1 MVTAHQVDV
10 QEAHDGEDTAGQ
22 AEVRSFKSLWLAAA
36 FVGVMSLAASAILLV
51 FAPQLSQGNLEN
63 LGYLGLFIANLLGTA
78 LFLPPVPGLTAAA
91 QGLVIALAATL
102 NPFAV
107 ALIAGSAMSLG
118 ELSPYIAGR
127 GLRELADQRALPSG
141 RLGRLAETTGYKIRM
156 LMENYGVPTL
166 FALAAVPNPVFEVAG
181 ITAGSNRMRIWRFFV
196 PVSAGKFVRA
206 GLLVLIGHQFLH
218 FFS

>member
-1 MVTAHQVDV
+1 MDV
-10 QEAHDGEDTAGQ
+10 QEAQEEPDAAPQ
-22 AEVRSFKSLWLAAA
+22 AEARTFKALWLAAA
-36 FVGVMSLAASAILLV
+36 FVGVTSLAASAILLV
-51 FAPQLSQGNLEN
+51 FAPQVSQSNLQS

-91 QGLVIALAATL
+91 QGLVVALAATL

-107 ALIAGSAMSLG
+107 AVIAGSAMSLG
-118 ELSPYIAGR
+118 EFSPYIAGR
-127 GLRELADQRALPSG
+127 GLRELADQRALPTG
-141 RLGRLAETTGYKIRM
+141 RFGRLAQTTGHKVRV

-181 ITAGSNRMRIWRFFV
+181 ITAGSNRMRVWRFFV